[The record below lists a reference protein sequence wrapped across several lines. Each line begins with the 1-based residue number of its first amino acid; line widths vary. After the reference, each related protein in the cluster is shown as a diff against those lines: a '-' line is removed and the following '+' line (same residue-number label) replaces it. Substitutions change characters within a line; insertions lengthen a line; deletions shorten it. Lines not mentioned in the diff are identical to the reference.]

1 MSNIFGEIILV
12 ENLLAAWREFLSG
25 KKKRRDV
32 QAFAV
37 HLEDHLFDMHRELAQ
52 GVWRHGEYMRF
63 TVCDPKPRIIHKAS
77 VRDRIFHH
85 AIVRVIERSFD
96 RSFIYDSWSC
106 RRGKG
111 TYHAVH
117 RCHQEL
123 ERLNRNT
130 KGDLWV
136 LKCDI
141 RKYFQ
146 SIDHDILFEVLTKTI
161 EDQQTLVVLKN
172 IIESFSTGVPL
183 GNLTSQL
190 FANIYLNEF
199 DHFVK
204 EQLRSPFYLRY
215 SDDFLLAH
223 PSREWLEGQIFIMR
237 EYLFSKRKL
246 VLHPN
251 KIVLRPFHHGI
262 DWLGYALSPG
272 YRVMRTKTRRRL
284 WRNVK
289 DRTEEYLRKERDWES
304 LSSTIA
310 SYDGILKTGWNGAD
324 RRFLDMLRRCL

>member
-1 MSNIFGEIILV
+1 MSNTFEEIISV

-25 KKKRRDV
+25 KKKRQDV

-37 HLEDHLFDMHRELAQ
+37 HLEDHLFDLNRELAR
-52 GVWRHGEYMRF
+52 GEWRHGEYMRF
-63 TVCDPKPRIIHKAS
+63 TVCDPKARIIHKAS

-123 ERLNRNT
+123 ERLNRNY

-161 EDQQTLVVLKN
+161 KDQQTLVVLKN
-172 IIESFSTGVPL
+172 IIESFPTGVPL

-204 EQLRSPFYLRY
+204 EQLKSPFYLRY

-223 PSREWLEGQIFIMR
+223 PSRGWLEQKISIMR
-237 EYLFSKRKL
+237 EYFASQRKL
-246 VLHPN
+246 ILHPN

-262 DWLGYALSPG
+262 DWLGYVLSPG

-284 WRNVK
+284 WRNLK
-289 DRTEEYLRKERDWES
+289 DRTDEYLRKERDWES

-310 SYDGILKTGWNGAD
+310 SYDGILKTGRNGTD
-324 RRFLDMLRRCL
+324 RRLLDMLRRCL

>member
-1 MSNIFGEIILV
+1 MSHTFQEIISI
-12 ENLLAAWREFLSG
+12 ENLLDAWREFLSG

-32 QAFAV
+32 QEFAV
-37 HLEDHLFDMHRELAQ
+37 HLENHLFDLRRDFVQ
-52 GVWRHGEYMRF
+52 GTWQHGGYMRF

-77 VRDRIFHH
+77 VRDRVLHH
-85 AIVRVIERSFD
+85 AIVRVIERFFD

-111 TYHAVH
+111 TYHAVM
-117 RCHQEL
+117 RCHNEL
-123 ERLNRNT
+123 ERLQRNNR
-130 KGDLWV
+130 GGLWV

-146 SIDHDILFEVLTKTI
+146 SIDHDILYTVLAKTI
-161 EDQQTLVVLKN
+161 KDPQTLAILKN
-172 IIESFSTGVPL
+172 IIDSFQPGVPL

-204 EQLRSPFYLRY
+204 VELKAPFYLRY
-215 SDDFLLAH
+215 SDDFLIAR
-223 PSREWLEGQIFIMR
+223 PSREWLEWQIPIMS
-237 EYLFSKRKL
+237 EYLTSKRRL

-262 DWLGYALSPG
+262 DWLGYVLFPG

-284 WRNVK
+284 WRNLK
-289 DRTEEYLRKERDWES
+289 DRTEEYLGKECDWES

-310 SYDGILKTGWNGAD
+310 SYDGILKTGWNGTD
-324 RRFLDMLRRCL
+324 RRLLDMLRRCL

>member
-1 MSNIFGEIILV
+1 MSNIFEEIVSI
-12 ENLLAAWREFLSG
+12 ENLFDSWREFLSG
-25 KKKRRDV
+25 KRGRRDV
-32 QAFAV
+32 QEFAI
-37 HLEDHLFDMHRELAQ
+37 HLEDHLFELRRDLV
-52 GVWRHGEYMRF
+52 GGTWRHGEYMRF
-63 TVCDPKPRIIHKAS
+63 TVCDPKARIIHKAS

-123 ERLNRNT
+123 ERLNKNH
-130 KGDLWV
+130 KGGLWV

-146 SIDHDILFEVLTKTI
+146 SIDHDILFAVLTKTI
-161 EDQQTLVVLKN
+161 EDQQVLNVLKN

-199 DHFVK
+199 DHYVK
-204 EQLRSPFYLRY
+204 GRLGAPFYLRY
-215 SDDFLLAH
+215 SDDFLIAH
-223 PSREWLEGQIFIMR
+223 TSREWLEQQIPIMR
-237 EYLFSKRKL
+237 EYLISKRKL

-251 KIVLRPFHHGI
+251 KIVLRPFHQGI
-262 DWLGYALSPG
+262 DWLGYVLSPG

-284 WRNVK
+284 WRNLK
-289 DRTEEYLRKERDWES
+289 DRTDEYLRKERDWES

-310 SYDGILKTGWNGAD
+310 SYDGILKTGWNGTD
-324 RRFLDMLRRCL
+324 RRLLDMLRRCL